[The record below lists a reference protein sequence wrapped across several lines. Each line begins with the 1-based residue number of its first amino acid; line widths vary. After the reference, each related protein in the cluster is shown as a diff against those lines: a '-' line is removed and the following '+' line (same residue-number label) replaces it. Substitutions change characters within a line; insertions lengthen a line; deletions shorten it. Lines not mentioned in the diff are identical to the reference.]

1 MRAPCVHS
9 AHFGELGR
17 TVMQTGMTLT
27 ELMIALLIGTILM
40 TIGIPSYRY
49 VTYSSR
55 VSSEVNSLLGDLQ
68 WARSEAVRE
77 GQTVTACP
85 ADAAQAQC
93 VTNSN
98 TWQNGWIIFSD
109 VNNDAKVANATDI
122 LRVSPA
128 FRSHPQDTFTSD
140 NGLSFVSFNREGFA
154 TAFPAAGNGY
164 VTVTLHTTPA
174 ATSWIRCL
182 QLFSTGAMGTERAD
196 DPQGN
201 CK

>member
-1 MRAPCVHS
+1 MTA
-9 AHFGELGR
+9 
-17 TVMQTGMTLT
+17 GMTLT
-27 ELMIALLIGTILM
+27 ELMIALLIGAILM

-49 VTYSSR
+49 ITYSSR
-55 VSSEVNSLLGDLQ
+55 VSSEVNGLLGDLQ
-68 WARSEAVRE
+68 WARSEAIRE
-77 GQTVTACP
+77 GQTVTVCP

-109 VNNDAKVANATDI
+109 INNDAKVANATDI

-128 FRSHPQDTFTSD
+128 FRSSPQDTFLSD

-154 TAFPAAGNGY
+154 AAFPPTATGY
-164 VTVTLHTTPA
+164 VTIKLHTTPVG
-174 ATSWIRCL
+174 TPWVRCL
-182 QLFSTGAMGTERAD
+182 QIFSTGAMSTERAN

-201 CK
+201 CT